1 MRISY
6 IQSDICQVPASTLI
20 TLINSNGHWNGGV
33 DNAIY
38 QSSGLMFHSQVA
50 DLTRGAKMADN
61 TSIFVRQ
68 TGFHKGEMGSVLFVV
83 DDLKNKL
90 SALVKTGLDEA
101 DRQFMST
108 VIIPVF
114 RTGKMLGIIE
124 ESVEDVIQEIIKG
137 IEIHLRGIGGLS
149 RINNV
154 TIVVAPDNDE
164 IFDKVKFALKRLTY
178 IS

>member
-6 IQSDICQVPASTLI
+6 VQDDICKVPASTLI
-20 TLINSNGHWNGGV
+20 TLINSQGHWNGGV

-38 QSSGLMFHSQVA
+38 QSSDFMFHSQVT
-50 DLTRGAKMADN
+50 DLTRGAKLVDN
-61 TSIFVRQ
+61 TSIIARE
-68 TGFHKGEMGSVLFVV
+68 TGPHKGEMRSVIFVV
-83 DDLKNKL
+83 DDLKLKL
-90 SALVKTGLDEA
+90 SALVKTGLDRA
-101 DRQFMST
+101 DREFMST

-114 RTGKMLGIIE
+114 RTGKMLGMVEESIE
-124 ESVEDVIQEIIKG
+124 EVIQEIIRG

-154 TIVVAPDNDE
+154 TIVVAPGNDE